1 MSFTP
6 VKVVEKTKLRARTP
20 VFWNNLTKDIEEM
33 TKARRV
39 CQQLQ
44 PKQGRAP
51 PLQSEVPPSLWHTE
65 ATELFYF
72 HGNEFRLITD
82 YYTKIPLHP
91 RKPQEQQ

>member
-6 VKVVEKTKLRARTP
+6 VKGVEKTKLRARTP
-20 VFWNNLTKDIEEM
+20 VFWK
-33 TKARRV
+33 KACRV

-44 PKQGRAP
+44 PKQGREP
-51 PLQSEVPPSLWHTE
+51 PLQSEVPPRPWHTE

-72 HGNEFRLITD
+72 HGDEFRLITD
-82 YYTKIPLHP
+82 YYTKIPLHQ